1 MAGYDTEIR
10 VATKVD
16 TSQMQRLQIQ
26 IDKAVDKVD
35 ALTKKYDEM
44 RSQKL
49 PTQAYTELE
58 NKLTQAKD
66 RLTALITEEDRL
78 ADAGLAIGAPWDN
91 VLKKEADVQLK
102 IESIKAEMQNL
113 VDTGKAF
120 TLGSSP
126 EEINKAANDLSMAK
140 SELRMLLTRN
150 DELIAKT
157 RKTADGLKKVGTA
170 GKKAFSEMNGH
181 VKKSSGLL
189 GTFGSRLK
197 GLMLSF
203 FVFNVISKALRAM
216 VEAIKEGL
224 QNFAQYSDEYNRAV
238 SSLQSANA
246 QLKNSFAAAFAPI
259 VQMVIPYLVKLISY
273 VTSAINVVA
282 QLIALL
288 AGKSTWTRATAVQK
302 NYAKSLSGTAS
313 AAKKAAG
320 ALAAFDELDV
330 LNKNNS
336 DSGGGAGSE
345 DPKNMFEEVPIDSK
359 VKDWLDG
366 ILEKLKPI
374 ADYLKKLG
382 SIFMDGFWEG
392 LGDYQYRLDIIKNG
406 LETIKDVLID
416 IWTDPEVVEAAQGY
430 VESLV
435 HMFGTLAGAITSIA
449 LTLAAFFI
457 GGLAGYLE
465 QNEDRIKEHIISMF
479 NVGTEINQLLEGYF
493 KSAAYIF
500 EAFASED
507 GIRFSTALIG
517 SIVDT
522 FMGLSEV
529 LLKLGRDILEIIIT
543 PITDNADEFKA
554 ALEGLLAAGANVLEG
569 FKASID
575 SIFDNINKVYDEHF
589 KPFFD
594 SVANGVSQLTNAFL
608 TMWNEH
614 ISPILQELGTKV
626 GELHSQYIA
635 PFVNAVVELVGNLVT
650 KLQGFWEDII
660 MPMIEVLIT
669 YVFPVVADLFD
680 VCITGIINGV
690 ELLISGFT
698 EFVEFINYLL
708 EQWQEIWNSA
718 KEVFSSYWEH
728 VKSLAN
734 LLKDLFTNIFA
745 TVKALVNGDWKLAWD
760 NAKNIFTGFKEN
772 VKGVIDSLK
781 EFLQNFFDWIGS
793 MVESAIEKIKSIGE
807 AIGNFFIGGGGSGGG
822 GSEGGGGASFQSYQG
837 YSYPV
842 ADIPHLASG
851 AVIRGGDPFMA
862 VLGDQRAGQTNVEA
876 PLSTIEDAMR
886 NVLSERPV
894 YDGPTEAEI
903 TLDGEA
909 IGRLVLPYLIKEWE
923 RGGYSLDSL

>member
-35 ALTKKYDEM
+35 ALKKKSEELKTAKVPTEEYVRLSAQVKEAENLLARMVSKQKYLSDMGKEGTMQFKAMHEKIAAAESGLSSM
-44 RSQKL
+44 RTEVQKL
-49 PTQAYTELE
+49 
-58 NKLTQAKD
+58 
-66 RLTALITEEDRL
+66 I
-78 ADAGLAIGAPWDN
+78 
-91 VLKKEADVQLK
+91 
-102 IESIKAEMQNL
+102 
-113 VDTGKAF
+113 DTGKDYKLAA
-120 TLGSSP
+120 GQ
-126 EEINKAANDLSMAK
+126 EEINGTANELAAAE
-140 SELRMLLTRN
+140 SELRMLVTKH
-150 DELIAKT
+150 DELVAKIENT
-157 RKTADGLKKVGTA
+157 GDGLKKIGSA
-170 GKKAFSEMNGH
+170 GKKTFSEMNGH
-181 VKKSSGLL
+181 VKKSGSLFGTFSKKIKSIALGLL
-189 GTFGSRLK
+189 IFNQITK
-197 GLMLSF
+197 G
-203 FVFNVISKALRAM
+203 FNTM
-216 VEAIKEGL
+216 VSGIKEGFKNL
-224 QNFAQYSDEYNRAV
+224 VQYSDEYNRSI

-246 QLKNSFAAAFAPI
+246 QLKNNFAAAFAPI

-336 DSGGGAGSE
+336 DSGGGAGGI
-345 DPKNMFEEVPIDSK
+345 DPGSMFEEVPIDSK

-575 SIFDNINKVYDEHF
+575 NIFDNINKVYDEHF

-594 SVANGVSQLTNAFL
+594 SVANGVSQLTNVFL

-708 EQWQEIWNSA
+708 EQWQETWNSA
-718 KEVFSSYWEH
+718 KEVFSSYWDH

-734 LLKDLFTNIFA
+734 LLKDLLTNIFA

-781 EFLQNFFDWIGS
+781 AFLQNFFDWIGS

-807 AIGNFFIGGGGSGGG
+807 SIGNFFSGGSGG
-822 GSEGGGGASFQSYQG
+822 EGGGGASFQSYA
-837 YSYPV
+837 SYQAMEV
-842 ADIPHLASG
+842 PHLASG

-862 VLGDQRAGQTNVEA
+862 ILGDQRAGQTNVEA
-876 PLSTIEDAMR
+876 PLSTIEDAVR
-886 NVLSERPV
+886 NVMDENTYSGGGDMTINLN
-894 YDGPTEAEI
+894 YDGETFA
-903 TLDGEA
+903 
-909 IGRLVLPYLIKEWE
+909 RLFLPDFFSEMH
-923 RGGYSLDSL
+923 RQGYDLEFDPE

>member
-16 TSQMQRLQIQ
+16 TSQMQKLQMQ
-26 IDKAVDKVD
+26 IDKAVNKVD
-35 ALTKKYDEM
+35 ALKKKSEEL
-44 RSQKL
+44 KTAKV
-49 PTQAYTELE
+49 PTEEYARLSA
-58 NKLTQAKD
+58 QAKE
-66 RLTALITEEDRL
+66 AESQL
-78 ADAGLAIGAPWDN
+78 AKMVSKQKYLSDMGKEGTMQFKSMQEKIAAAESGLSSMRI
-91 VLKKEADVQLK
+91 EVQK
-102 IESIKAEMQNL
+102 L
-113 VDTGKAF
+113 VDTGKDFKLAA
-120 TLGSSP
+120 SP
-126 EEINKAANDLSMAK
+126 EEINGTANELAAAE
-140 SELRMLLTRN
+140 SELRMLVTKH
-150 DELIAKT
+150 DELVAKIENT
-157 RKTADGLKKVGTA
+157 GDGLKKVESA
-170 GKKAFSEMNGH
+170 GKKAFSEINGH
-181 VKKSSGLL
+181 VKKSGSLFGTFLTKIKSIALGLL
-189 GTFGSRLK
+189 
-197 GLMLSF
+197 
-203 FVFNVISKALRAM
+203 VFNQITKGFNAM
-216 VEAIKEGL
+216 VSGIKEGFKNL
-224 QNFAQYSDEYNRAV
+224 VQYSDEYNRSI

-336 DSGGGAGSE
+336 DSGGGVGSE
-345 DPKNMFEEVPIDSK
+345 DPRNMFEEVPIDPK

-382 SIFMDGFWEG
+382 SIFMDGFWDG

-435 HMFGTLAGAITSIA
+435 HMFGTLTGAITSIA

-479 NVGTEINQLLEGYF
+479 NVGTEINQLLEGLF
-493 KSAAYIF
+493 ESVAYIF

-517 SIVDT
+517 SIADT
-522 FMGLSEV
+522 FMGLSEI

-543 PITDNADEFKA
+543 PITDNADEFKT
-554 ALEGLLAAGANVLEG
+554 ALEGFLAAGANVLEG

-614 ISPILQELGTKV
+614 ISPILQALGTKI
-626 GELHSQYIA
+626 GELLSQYIT
-635 PFVNAVVELVGNLVT
+635 PFINAVVELVENLVT
-650 KLQGFWEDII
+650 RLQGFWEDII
-660 MPMIEVLIT
+660 MPMIELLIT
-669 YVFPVVADLFD
+669 YVFPVVADLFE
-680 VCITGIINGV
+680 VCVTGIINLI
-690 ELLISGFT
+690 EWLISIFT
-698 EFVEFINYLL
+698 KLVEFLNYLL
-708 EQWQEIWNSA
+708 EQWQETWNSA
-718 KEVFSSYWEH
+718 KEVFSSYWDH

-734 LLKDLFTNIFA
+734 LLKDLLTNIFA

-807 AIGNFFIGGGGSGGG
+807 AIGNFFTGGGGN
-822 GSEGGGGASFQSYQG
+822 EGGGVSPQSYQG

-862 VLGDQRAGQTNVEA
+862 ILGDQRAGQTNVEA
-876 PLSTIEDAMR
+876 PLSTIEDAVR
-886 NVLSERPV
+886 NVMEENTYSGGGDMTINLN
-894 YDGPTEAEI
+894 YDGETFARLFLPDFFSEMHRQGYD
-903 TLDGEA
+903 LDFDPE
-909 IGRLVLPYLIKEWE
+909 
-923 RGGYSLDSL
+923 

>member
-26 IDKAVDKVD
+26 IDKAVYKVD
-35 ALTKKYDEM
+35 ALIKKYDEM

-66 RLTALITEEDRL
+66 RLTALIAEEDRL

-150 DELIAKT
+150 DELIVKT

-203 FVFNVISKALRAM
+203 FVFNVISKALWAM

-224 QNFAQYSDEYNRAV
+224 QNFAQYSNEYNRAV

-336 DSGGGAGSE
+336 DSGGGAGGI
-345 DPKNMFEEVPIDSK
+345 DPGSMFEEVPIDSK

-575 SIFDNINKVYDEHF
+575 NIFDNINKVYDEHF

-594 SVANGVSQLTNAFL
+594 SVANGVSQLTNVFL

-708 EQWQEIWNSA
+708 EQWQETWNSA
-718 KEVFSSYWEH
+718 KEVFSSYWDH

-734 LLKDLFTNIFA
+734 LLKDLLTNIFA

-781 EFLQNFFDWIGS
+781 AFLQNFFDWIGS

-807 AIGNFFIGGGGSGGG
+807 SIGNFFSGGSGG
-822 GSEGGGGASFQSYQG
+822 EGGGGASFQSYA
-837 YSYPV
+837 SYQTMEV
-842 ADIPHLASG
+842 PHLASG

-862 VLGDQRAGQTNVEA
+862 VLGDQRSGQTNVEA

>member
-26 IDKAVDKVD
+26 IDKAVYKVD

-66 RLTALITEEDRL
+66 RLTALIAEEDRL

-224 QNFAQYSDEYNRAV
+224 QNFVQYSDEYNRAV

-336 DSGGGAGSE
+336 DSGGGAGGI
-345 DPKNMFEEVPIDSK
+345 DPGSMFEEVPIDSK

-543 PITDNADEFKA
+543 PITDNADEFKV

-575 SIFDNINKVYDEHF
+575 NIFDNINKVYDEHF

-594 SVANGVSQLTNAFL
+594 SVANGVSQLTNVFL

-708 EQWQEIWNSA
+708 EQWQETWNSA
-718 KEVFSSYWEH
+718 KEVFSSYWDH

-734 LLKDLFTNIFA
+734 LLKDLLTNIFA

-781 EFLQNFFDWIGS
+781 AFLQNFFDWIGS

-807 AIGNFFIGGGGSGGG
+807 SIGNFFSGGSGG
-822 GSEGGGGASFQSYQG
+822 EGGGGASFQSYA
-837 YSYPV
+837 SYQAMEV
-842 ADIPHLASG
+842 PHLASG

-862 VLGDQRAGQTNVEA
+862 ILGDQRAGQTNVEA
-876 PLSTIEDAMR
+876 PLSTIEDAVR
-886 NVLSERPV
+886 NVMDENTYSGGGDMTINLN
-894 YDGPTEAEI
+894 YDGETFA
-903 TLDGEA
+903 
-909 IGRLVLPYLIKEWE
+909 RLFLPDFFSEMH
-923 RGGYSLDSL
+923 RQGYDLEFDPE

>member
-35 ALTKKYDEM
+35 ALKKKSEELKTAKVPTEEYVRLSAQVKEAENLLARMVSKQKYLSDMGKEGTMQFKAMHEKIAAAESGLSSM
-44 RSQKL
+44 RTEVQKL
-49 PTQAYTELE
+49 
-58 NKLTQAKD
+58 
-66 RLTALITEEDRL
+66 I
-78 ADAGLAIGAPWDN
+78 
-91 VLKKEADVQLK
+91 
-102 IESIKAEMQNL
+102 
-113 VDTGKAF
+113 DTGKDYKLAA
-120 TLGSSP
+120 GQ
-126 EEINKAANDLSMAK
+126 EEINWTANELAAAE
-140 SELRMLLTRN
+140 SELRMLVTKH
-150 DELIAKT
+150 DELVAKIENT
-157 RKTADGLKKVGTA
+157 GDGLKKVGSA
-170 GKKAFSEMNGH
+170 GKKTFSEMNGH
-181 VKKSSGLL
+181 VKKSGSLFGTFLKKIKSIVLGLL
-189 GTFGSRLK
+189 IFNQITK
-197 GLMLSF
+197 G
-203 FVFNVISKALRAM
+203 FNAM
-216 VEAIKEGL
+216 VSGIKEGFKNL
-224 QNFAQYSDEYNRAV
+224 VQYSDEYNRSI

-336 DSGGGAGSE
+336 DSGGGAGGI
-345 DPKNMFEEVPIDSK
+345 DPGSMFEEVPIDSK

-543 PITDNADEFKA
+543 PITDNADEFKV

-575 SIFDNINKVYDEHF
+575 NIFDNINKVYDEHF

-594 SVANGVSQLTNAFL
+594 SVANGVSQLTNVFL

-708 EQWQEIWNSA
+708 EQWQETWNSA
-718 KEVFSSYWEH
+718 KEVFSSYWDH

-734 LLKDLFTNIFA
+734 LLKDLLTNIFA

-760 NAKNIFTGFKEN
+760 NAKNIFTGFKKN

-781 EFLQNFFDWIGS
+781 AFLQNFFDWIGS

-807 AIGNFFIGGGGSGGG
+807 SIGNFFSGGSGG
-822 GSEGGGGASFQSYQG
+822 EGGGGASFQSYA
-837 YSYPV
+837 SYQAMEV
-842 ADIPHLASG
+842 PHLASG

-862 VLGDQRAGQTNVEA
+862 ILGDQRAGQTNVEA
-876 PLSTIEDAMR
+876 PLSTIEDAVR
-886 NVLSERPV
+886 NVMDENTYSGGGDMTINLN
-894 YDGPTEAEI
+894 YDGETFA
-903 TLDGEA
+903 
-909 IGRLVLPYLIKEWE
+909 RLFLPDFFSEMH
-923 RGGYSLDSL
+923 RQGYDLEFEPE

>member
-26 IDKAVDKVD
+26 IDKAVYKVD

-66 RLTALITEEDRL
+66 RLTALIAEEDRL

-224 QNFAQYSDEYNRAV
+224 QNFAQYSNEYNRAV

-336 DSGGGAGSE
+336 DSGGGAGGI
-345 DPKNMFEEVPIDSK
+345 DPGSMFEEVPIDSK

-543 PITDNADEFKA
+543 PITDNADEFKV

-569 FKASID
+569 F
-575 SIFDNINKVYDEHF
+575 
-589 KPFFD
+589 
-594 SVANGVSQLTNAFL
+594 
-608 TMWNEH
+608 
-614 ISPILQELGTKV
+614 
-626 GELHSQYIA
+626 
-635 PFVNAVVELVGNLVT
+635 
-650 KLQGFWEDII
+650 
-660 MPMIEVLIT
+660 
-669 YVFPVVADLFD
+669 
-680 VCITGIINGV
+680 
-690 ELLISGFT
+690 
-698 EFVEFINYLL
+698 
-708 EQWQEIWNSA
+708 
-718 KEVFSSYWEH
+718 
-728 VKSLAN
+728 
-734 LLKDLFTNIFA
+734 
-745 TVKALVNGDWKLAWD
+745 
-760 NAKNIFTGFKEN
+760 
-772 VKGVIDSLK
+772 
-781 EFLQNFFDWIGS
+781 
-793 MVESAIEKIKSIGE
+793 
-807 AIGNFFIGGGGSGGG
+807 
-822 GSEGGGGASFQSYQG
+822 
-837 YSYPV
+837 
-842 ADIPHLASG
+842 
-851 AVIRGGDPFMA
+851 
-862 VLGDQRAGQTNVEA
+862 
-876 PLSTIEDAMR
+876 
-886 NVLSERPV
+886 
-894 YDGPTEAEI
+894 
-903 TLDGEA
+903 
-909 IGRLVLPYLIKEWE
+909 
-923 RGGYSLDSL
+923 

>member
-26 IDKAVDKVD
+26 IDKAVYKVD

-66 RLTALITEEDRL
+66 RLTALIAEEDRL

-113 VDTGKAF
+113 VDTGTAF

-224 QNFAQYSDEYNRAV
+224 QNFAQYSNEYNRAV

-336 DSGGGAGSE
+336 DSGGGAGGI
-345 DPKNMFEEVPIDSK
+345 DPGSMFEEVPIDSK

-543 PITDNADEFKA
+543 PITDNADEFKV

-575 SIFDNINKVYDEHF
+575 NIFDNINKVYDEHF

-708 EQWQEIWNSA
+708 EQWQETWNSA
-718 KEVFSSYWEH
+718 KEVFSSYWDH

-734 LLKDLFTNIFA
+734 LLKDLLTNIFA

-781 EFLQNFFDWIGS
+781 AFLQNFFDWIGS

-807 AIGNFFIGGGGSGGG
+807 SIGNFFSGGSGG
-822 GSEGGGGASFQSYQG
+822 ERGGGASFQSYA
-837 YSYPV
+837 SYQAMEV
-842 ADIPHLASG
+842 PHLASG

-862 VLGDQRAGQTNVEA
+862 ILGDQRAGQTNVEA
-876 PLSTIEDAMR
+876 PLSTIEDAVR
-886 NVLSERPV
+886 NVMDEKNTYSGGGDMTINLN
-894 YDGPTEAEI
+894 YDGETFA
-903 TLDGEA
+903 
-909 IGRLVLPYLIKEWE
+909 RLFLPDFFSEMH
-923 RGGYSLDSL
+923 RQGYDLEFDPE

>member
-26 IDKAVDKVD
+26 IDKAVYKVD

-66 RLTALITEEDRL
+66 RLTALIAEEDRL

-102 IESIKAEMQNL
+102 IESIKAEIQNL

-224 QNFAQYSDEYNRAV
+224 QNFAQYSNEYNRAV

-336 DSGGGAGSE
+336 DSGGGAGGI
-345 DPKNMFEEVPIDSK
+345 DPGSMFEEVPIDSK

-449 LTLAAFFI
+449 LTLVAFFI

-529 LLKLGRDILEIIIT
+529 LLKLGRDILEIIIA
-543 PITDNADEFKA
+543 PITDNADEFKV

-575 SIFDNINKVYDEHF
+575 NIFDNINKVYDEHF

-594 SVANGVSQLTNAFL
+594 SVANGVSQLTNVFL

-708 EQWQEIWNSA
+708 EQWQETWNSA
-718 KEVFSSYWEH
+718 KEVFSSYWDH

-734 LLKDLFTNIFA
+734 LLKDLLTNIFA

-781 EFLQNFFDWIGS
+781 AFLQNFFDWIGS

-807 AIGNFFIGGGGSGGG
+807 SIGNFFSGGSGG
-822 GSEGGGGASFQSYQG
+822 EGGGGASFQSYA
-837 YSYPV
+837 SYQAMEV
-842 ADIPHLASG
+842 PHLASG

>member
-26 IDKAVDKVD
+26 IDKAVYKVD

-66 RLTALITEEDRL
+66 RLTALIAEEDRL

-224 QNFAQYSDEYNRAV
+224 QNFAQYSNEYNRAV

-259 VQMVIPYLVKLISY
+259 VQMVITYLVKLISY

-336 DSGGGAGSE
+336 DSGGGAGGI
-345 DPKNMFEEVPIDSK
+345 DPGSMFEEVPIDSK

-529 LLKLGRDILEIIIT
+529 LLKLGRDILEIIIA
-543 PITDNADEFKA
+543 PITDNADEFKV

-575 SIFDNINKVYDEHF
+575 NIFDNINKVYDEHF

-614 ISPILQELGTKV
+614 ISPILQEFGTKI
-626 GELHSQYIA
+626 GELYSQYIA
-635 PFVNAVVELVGNLVT
+635 PFINAVVELVGNLVT
-650 KLQGFWEDII
+650 RLQGFWEDII
-660 MPMIEVLIT
+660 MPMIELLIT

-680 VCITGIINGV
+680 VCITGIINLIEWLILIFTSLV
-690 ELLISGFT
+690 E
-698 EFVEFINYLL
+698 VINYLL
-708 EQWQEIWNSA
+708 EQWQETWNSA
-718 KEVFSSYWEH
+718 KEVFSSYWDH

-734 LLKDLFTNIFA
+734 LLKDLLTNIFA

-781 EFLQNFFDWIGS
+781 AFLQNFFDWIGS

-807 AIGNFFIGGGGSGGG
+807 AIGNFFTGGG
-822 GSEGGGGASFQSYQG
+822 GSEGGGVSPQSYQG

-862 VLGDQRAGQTNVEA
+862 ILGDQRAGQTNVEA
-876 PLSTIEDAMR
+876 PLSTIEDAVR
-886 NVLSERPV
+886 NVMDEKNTYSGGGDMTINLN
-894 YDGPTEAEI
+894 YDGETFA
-903 TLDGEA
+903 
-909 IGRLVLPYLIKEWE
+909 RLFLPDFFSEMH
-923 RGGYSLDSL
+923 RQGYDLEFDPE

>member
-26 IDKAVDKVD
+26 IDKAVYKVD

-66 RLTALITEEDRL
+66 RLTALIAEEDRL

-216 VEAIKEGL
+216 VEAIKEGFKNL
-224 QNFAQYSDEYNRAV
+224 VQYSDEYNRSI

-288 AGKSTWTRATAVQK
+288 AGKSTWTRATKVQK
-302 NYAKSLSGTAS
+302 NYAASLNGTAA

-320 ALAAFDELDV
+320 ALASFDEIDV

-336 DSGGGAGSE
+336 DSGGGTGGIDPGS
-345 DPKNMFEEVPIDSK
+345 MFEEVPIDSK

-575 SIFDNINKVYDEHF
+575 NIFDNINKVYDEHF

-614 ISPILQELGTKV
+614 ISPILQEFGTKI
-626 GELHSQYIA
+626 GELYSQYIA
-635 PFVNAVVELVGNLVT
+635 PFINAVVELVGNLVT
-650 KLQGFWEDII
+650 RLQGFWEDII
-660 MPMIEVLIT
+660 MPMIELLIT

-680 VCITGIINGV
+680 VCITGIINLIEWLILIFTSLV
-690 ELLISGFT
+690 E
-698 EFVEFINYLL
+698 VINYLL
-708 EQWQEIWNSA
+708 EQWQETWNSA
-718 KEVFSSYWEH
+718 KEVFSSYWDH

-734 LLKDLFTNIFA
+734 LLKDLLTNIFA

-760 NAKNIFTGFKEN
+760 NAKNIFTGFKDN

-807 AIGNFFIGGGGSGGG
+807 AIGNFFTGGGGSGGG
-822 GSEGGGGASFQSYQG
+822 SVSPQSYQG

-862 VLGDQRAGQTNVEA
+862 ILGDQRAGQTNVEA